1 MENSAA
7 SLSSDD
13 RRSSPARQRSSHAT
27 LIRDLSARPPR
38 SGRVKPLDAIVVPA
52 GRKAEKLKMV
62 AELAASADVLLVVL
76 ASLHCRVAEAS
87 ALVAS
92 IPGCRALIVDIPG
105 DYCND
110 HLTFR
115 TSDPS
120 FAHLKAGRNS
130 DLSLKRNLGLL
141 LARLMR
147 WEKIMFLDDDIFGVT
162 LTDLA
167 KIASQLDSHQVT
179 GLISRSFPD
188 NSVVCHANRLSG
200 RDQDTFVTGAALG
213 VNCAETPLDFFP
225 DVYNKDWLF
234 FATHAARGQ
243 VISVG
248 TARQQSYKPFADP
261 NRAVL
266 EEFGDLIAEGLYAL
280 FNDGQSLDAATKDY
294 WCDFITARRKLID
307 RLACDLYLIPTHEA
321 GVQAHESMLHADKQ
335 LASITAD
342 DCVRFVEAWRY
353 DRGAFART
361 AKEMPPLS
369 NYAAACEYL
378 ELTSWREAEFGL
390 RDSHRSLLTGAPQPV
405 RSKSTDQVGQS
416 CLKPQLPVT

>member
-1 MENSAA
+1 MMENSAA
-7 SLSSDD
+7 FLSSDD
-13 RRSSPARQRSSHAT
+13 RRRPARQRSSHAR
-27 LIRDLSARPPR
+27 LIRDFSSRPPR

-52 GRKAEKLKMV
+52 ARKADKLKTA
-62 AELAASADVLLVVL
+62 AELAASADMLLVVL
-76 ASLHCRVAEAS
+76 ASRDCHVVEAS

-92 IPGCRALIVDIPG
+92 IQGCRALIVGIPS
-105 DYCND
+105 DFRND
-110 HLTFR
+110 LLSFQ

-120 FAHLKAGRNS
+120 FPDLKAGRNS

-200 RDQDTFVTGAALG
+200 RDQDIFVTGAALG
-213 VNCAETPLDFFP
+213 VNCAEKPLDFFP
-225 DVYNKDWLF
+225 DIYNEDWLF
-234 FATHAARGQ
+234 FATHAVQGQ

-248 TARQQSYKPFADP
+248 TARQQPYKPFADP
-261 NRAVL
+261 NRAVM

-280 FNDGQSLDAATKDY
+280 FNDGQSLDAATEAY
-294 WCDFITARRKLID
+294 WHDFMKARGKLIE
-307 RLACDLYLIPTHEA
+307 RLAEDLYLIETHEA
-321 GVQAHESMLHADKQ
+321 VQAYESMLHAGKQ
-335 LASITAD
+335 LASIEAE
-342 DCVRFVEAWRY
+342 DCVRFVRAWRY

-361 AKEMPPLS
+361 ANEMPAVG
-369 NYAAACEYL
+369 NFGAACEYL
-378 ELTSWREAEFGL
+378 ELTGWREAEFGL
-390 RDSHRSLLTGAPQPV
+390 PDSPRSRLTGAPQPV
-405 RSKSTDQVGQS
+405 RGKNADSW
-416 CLKPQLPVT
+416 PVSLA